1 MPGTKQFEKYKYRIM
16 TNDYRKWDFVHL
28 TIEPTQMSKFTFYME
43 FYKLYVKL
51 AMLIVK
57 NKVLSFKYL
66 VSAINASIDYWTE
79 VFKGVWRKK

>member
-1 MPGTKQFEKYKYRIM
+1 MIMNEPYFM
-16 TNDYRKWDFVHL
+16 TNDKWYYYDENEGKFKL
-28 TIEPTQMSKFTFYME
+28 TDKAPPEAIESYKE

>member
-1 MPGTKQFEKYKYRIM
+1 
-16 TNDYRKWDFVHL
+16 
-28 TIEPTQMSKFTFYME
+28 MSKFTFYME